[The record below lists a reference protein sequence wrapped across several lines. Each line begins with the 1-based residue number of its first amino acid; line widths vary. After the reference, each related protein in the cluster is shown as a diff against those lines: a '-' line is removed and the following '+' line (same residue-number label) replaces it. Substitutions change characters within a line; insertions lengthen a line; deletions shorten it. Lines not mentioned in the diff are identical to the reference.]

1 MSLSDFVCPSGDVA
15 DSCLAFSANCF
26 LWLTIST
33 ISGAG
38 GLSWNFGL
46 ARLVLRLRSSAEL
59 LRLAEIGAPAG
70 AKAGG
75 VGATGVAGADA
86 VAAELEVD
94 LGDDLGVVTLICFF
108 TAVGF
113 LFVCLFGVG
122 AFKSFTLLVPR
133 PVGAVGP
140 LLVLEDGEPLVLL
153 VEPTSRPTDLFKG
166 LLLALPVL
174 ALRWRPLLDIL
185 AAGCGGADPVV
196 KNWNSYCNENK
207 MDLIRTLSISFEKWT

>member
-1 MSLSDFVCPSGDVA
+1 M
-15 DSCLAFSANCF
+15 
-26 LWLTIST
+26 
-33 ISGAG
+33 
-38 GLSWNFGL
+38 SWNFGL
-46 ARLVLRLRSSAEL
+46 ARLVLRHRSSAEL

-70 AKAGG
+70 AAAGAE
-75 VGATGVAGADA
+75 GATGVAGADA

-94 LGDDLGVVTLICFF
+94 LGDDLGVVVTLICFF

-133 PVGAVGP
+133 PVGALGP

-166 LLLALPVL
+166 LLLALPAL

-207 MDLIRTLSISFEKWT
+207 MDLISTLIILHLDLPLAIYNADNYNIIVFDLH

>member
-1 MSLSDFVCPSGDVA
+1 M
-15 DSCLAFSANCF
+15 
-26 LWLTIST
+26 
-33 ISGAG
+33 
-38 GLSWNFGL
+38 SWNFGL
-46 ARLVLRLRSSAEL
+46 ARLVLRRRSSAEL

-70 AKAGG
+70 AKAGAE
-75 VGATGVAGADA
+75 GATGVAGADA

-113 LFVCLFGVG
+113 LFVCLFGMG

-196 KNWNSYCNENK
+196 KNWNTYCNENK
-207 MDLIRTLSISFEKWT
+207 MDLISKVIISSELEKKIKYKIGLRLQ